1 MSRSRVSVMA
11 DATQRTTVRGL
22 ECRRRGVGDGRRA
35 TTAAGQACPT
45 RTGPAF
51 AQPAQNHRSAALFQR
66 YRATRDRALRD
77 EIVTRHLALARHVA
91 RRFDTSRVA
100 FDDLVQVAS
109 IGLIKAVDRYD
120 PAYGTTFA
128 TFAVPTI
135 RGEILRYFRDHT
147 WGVRPPRNLQERALE
162 LVRASDEMI
171 GEAGQR
177 PSAADLAERVG
188 ATVDDVLEGL
198 YAAGARDG
206 VSMERPADDDDD
218 AAAPRHARRR
228 GWRVRPCGRRRDRP
242 AADDAAHRARAARP
256 ASPLPSGPHAVG
268 RRAFCSIP
276 TRCRSPGSSAARWP
290 SSPRQQRALP
300 VSTPGASDTHSRT
313 LPRPSRRP

>member
-1 MSRSRVSVMA
+1 MA
-11 DATQRTTVRGL
+11 DEQRLQQGSAEL
-22 ECRRRGVGDGRRA
+22 PRA
-35 TTAAGQACPT
+35 
-45 RTGPAF
+45 
-51 AQPAQNHRSAALFQR
+51 HRSAALFQR

-100 FDDLVQVAS
+100 FEDLVQVAS

-135 RGEILRYFRDHT
+135 RGEILRYFRDYT

-198 YAAGARDG
+198 RAAGARDG

-218 AAAPRHARRR
+218 PPRRDTLGAEDGEYDRVDDGVTAQLLMTQLTALERRVLRLRFHQDLTQSDVAVLLDTNQMQVSRIQRRAMAKLSETAAGAPGFDDGCERHA
-228 GWRVRPCGRRRDRP
+228 
-242 AADDAAHRARAARP
+242 
-256 ASPLPSGPHAVG
+256 LPY
-268 RRAFCSIP
+268 
-276 TRCRSPGSSAARWP
+276 SAA
-290 SSPRQQRALP
+290 S
-300 VSTPGASDTHSRT
+300 
-313 LPRPSRRP
+313 